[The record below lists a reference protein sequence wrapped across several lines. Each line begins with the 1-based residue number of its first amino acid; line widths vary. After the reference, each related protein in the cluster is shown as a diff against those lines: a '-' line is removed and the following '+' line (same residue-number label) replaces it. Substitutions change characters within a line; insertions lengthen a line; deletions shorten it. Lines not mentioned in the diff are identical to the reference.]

1 MHSVRHRVRRGDI
14 EDKGE
19 KKEQTEYV
27 VTRWYRAPEIM
38 LGYSTYDYAIDV
50 WSLGCIFGE
59 ILGREALLPG
69 GDYVEQLKLISAL
82 LGSPTEDD
90 LWYVSNR
97 NAREFMM
104 RLPKTSGQNFNEK
117 FPNASEAA
125 LDLLGK
131 MLALDPAKRI
141 SVDEAIVHPYEMP
154 VREAERLEFN
164 AREHTEVSDIESM
177 ELTKENLQRMLFE
190 EIRLLHE
197 EKKGLVVS
205 SGLEQLSGLSGGEA

>member
-190 EIRLLHE
+190 EIRLFHE
-197 EKKGLVVS
+197 EKKGLVVR

>member
-104 RLPKTSGQNFNEK
+104 RLPKYFSI
-117 FPNASEAA
+117 A
-125 LDLLGK
+125 L
-131 MLALDPAKRI
+131 LALKFLQKDLKKTVEKPCLSI
-141 SVDEAIVHPYEMP
+141 S
-154 VREAERLEFN
+154 LN
-164 AREHTEVSDIESM
+164 W
-177 ELTKENLQRMLFE
+177 
-190 EIRLLHE
+190 
-197 EKKGLVVS
+197 
-205 SGLEQLSGLSGGEA
+205 

>member
-125 LDLLGK
+125 PDLLGK

-190 EIRLLHE
+190 EIRLFHE

>member
-1 MHSVRHRVRRGDI
+1 MG
-14 EDKGE
+14 
-19 KKEQTEYV
+19 
-27 VTRWYRAPEIM
+27 
-38 LGYSTYDYAIDV
+38 GYSTYDYAIDV

-154 VREAERLEFN
+154 VREAERLEFK

-177 ELTKENLQRMLFE
+177 ELTKENLQRMLF
-190 EIRLLHE
+190 
-197 EKKGLVVS
+197 
-205 SGLEQLSGLSGGEA
+205 

>member
-190 EIRLLHE
+190 EIRLFHE